1 MPIFDSQNQYEMKYR
16 KLGKHGPEISEIG
29 LGCWQLGADWG
40 NPVSEEVGLTILQ
53 EAVDWGVTLFDTAD
67 VYGQGKSESLI
78 GTFLKSQQKPLQVI
92 TKFGRGNGVYPD
104 HYSKKELFDSVEK
117 SLERLG
123 VSSLDLIQ
131 LHCVPQEI
139 LEDGAIFSWLRDLK
153 NQGMVKNF
161 GASIETIEQGLICM
175 EQEDLL
181 SLQVIF
187 NIFRQKVVT
196 ELFPK
201 ALETGTGII
210 VRLPLASGLL
220 SGKFDAS
227 TTFSSNDHRNYNRDG
242 EAFNVGETFA
252 GLPFEKGI
260 EITEKLKKSYAPKG
274 INMAQFA
281 LRWILD
287 HEAVSCV
294 IPGASKV
301 DQVRSNAL
309 ASSLPP
315 LTKNLHKELAMF
327 YQDDIEQFIRGAY

>member
-1 MPIFDSQNQYEMKYR
+1 MKYR
-16 KLGKHGPEISEIG
+16 KLGKNGPEVSEIG

-40 NPVSEEVGLTILQ
+40 DPVSEEMGLNILQ
-53 EAVDWGVTLFDTAD
+53 EAVSQGVTLFDTAD

-78 GTFLKSQQKPLQVI
+78 GTFLKSEKKPLQVI

-104 HYSKKELFDSVEK
+104 NYSKKTLFNSVEK
-117 SLERLG
+117 SLKRLG
-123 VSSLDLIQ
+123 VDSLDLIQ

-139 LEDGAIFSWLRDLK
+139 LVDGAIFSWLRDLK

-161 GASIETIEQGLICM
+161 GASIESIEQGLICM

-187 NIFRQKVVT
+187 NIFRQRVVT

-220 SGKFDAS
+220 SGKFDSS
-227 TTFSSNDHRNYNRDG
+227 TTFSSNDHRNYNRNG

-260 EITEKLKKSYAPKG
+260 KLTDQLKKSYAPKDM
-274 INMAQFA
+274 NMAQFA

-301 DQVRSNAL
+301 QQVRSNAH
-309 ASSLPP
+309 ASAIPP
-315 LTKNLHKELAMF
+315 LTEDLHRKLNNF
-327 YQDDIEQFIRGAY
+327 YKDDIDQFIRGAY

>member
-1 MPIFDSQNQYEMKYR
+1 MKFR
-16 KLGKHGPEISEIG
+16 RLGKNGPEVSEVG

-40 NPVSEEVGLTILQ
+40 DPVSDELGLSILR
-53 EAVDWGVTLFDTAD
+53 EAVARGVTLFDTAD

-78 GTFLKSQQKPLQVI
+78 GTFLKSEKKPLKVI
-92 TKFGRGNGVYPD
+92 TKFGRGNGVYPNN
-104 HYSKKELFDSVEK
+104 YSKKTLFDSVEK
-117 SLERLG
+117 SIERLG
-123 VSSLDLIQ
+123 VESLDLIQ
-131 LHCVPQEI
+131 LHCIPQEV
-139 LEDGAIFSWLRDLK
+139 LVDGAIFSWLRDLK
-153 NQGMVKNF
+153 NQGLVKNF

-175 EQEDLL
+175 DQEDLL

-187 NIFRQKVVT
+187 NIFRQRVVT

-201 ALETGTGII
+201 AIETGTGII

-227 TTFSSNDHRNYNRDG
+227 TTFSSNDHRNYNKNG

-252 GLPFEKGI
+252 GIPFEKGI
-260 EITEKLKKSYAPKG
+260 EITDQLKKSYAPKE

-301 DQVRSNAL
+301 EQVQSNTL
-309 ASSLPP
+309 ASALPP
-315 LTKNLHKELAMF
+315 LSEDLHRELNNFYKE
-327 YQDDIEQFIRGAY
+327 DIEPFIRGAY

>member
-1 MPIFDSQNQYEMKYR
+1 MKYR
-16 KLGKHGPEISEIG
+16 KLGKNGPEVSEIG

-40 NPVSEEVGLTILQ
+40 DPVSEEMGLNILQ
-53 EAVDWGVTLFDTAD
+53 EAVSQGVTLFDTAD

-78 GTFLKSQQKPLQVI
+78 GTFLKSEKKPLQVI

-104 HYSKKELFDSVEK
+104 NYSKKTLFNSVEK

-123 VSSLDLIQ
+123 VDSLDLIQ

-139 LEDGAIFSWLRDLK
+139 LVDGAIFSWLRDLK

-161 GASIETIEQGLICM
+161 GASIESIEQGLICM

-187 NIFRQKVVT
+187 NIFRQRVVT

-220 SGKFDAS
+220 SGKFDSS
-227 TTFSSNDHRNYNRDG
+227 TTFSSNDHRNYNRNG

-260 EITEKLKKSYAPKG
+260 KLTDQLKKSYAPKDM
-274 INMAQFA
+274 NMAQFA

-301 DQVRSNAL
+301 QQVRSNAH
-309 ASSLPP
+309 ASAIPP
-315 LTKNLHKELAMF
+315 LTDDLHRKLNNF
-327 YQDDIEQFIRGAY
+327 YKDDIDQFIRGAY